1 MQVRQQRDIWWIQGS
16 TKTKLQ
22 LNNYWIFQIVS
33 KPILTQRS
41 IQILVVQNKWQNFV
55 WLLTLFTPAYFG
67 ISGTRGGHIVPPL
80 SILGLGG
87 VRVPIL
93 FGNDLPMN
101 DWPYSKGFMKFGCLE
116 PSKSMFDFW
125 IFLLI
130 ERRLSKFVRAP
141 LMKFQYF
148 WQTIFFRRNEKIS
161 WGKKHTALLKYHNW
175 EKSSFFSTLL
185 RVFVWLH
192 ANAWQGGEGRAQ
204 CAPRS

>member
-1 MQVRQQRDIWWIQGS
+1 MS
-16 TKTKLQ
+16 
-22 LNNYWIFQIVS
+22 VS
-33 KPILTQRS
+33 K
-41 IQILVVQNKWQNFV
+41 
-55 WLLTLFTPAYFG
+55 YFG
-67 ISGTRGGHIVPPL
+67 VGW
-80 SILGLGG
+80 

-175 EKSSFFSTLL
+175 EKSSFFSMLL
-185 RVFVWLH
+185 RAFVRLLELITFEIL
-192 ANAWQGGEGRAQ
+192 AAERLRLMGFDNRLIID
-204 CAPRS
+204 CFTN